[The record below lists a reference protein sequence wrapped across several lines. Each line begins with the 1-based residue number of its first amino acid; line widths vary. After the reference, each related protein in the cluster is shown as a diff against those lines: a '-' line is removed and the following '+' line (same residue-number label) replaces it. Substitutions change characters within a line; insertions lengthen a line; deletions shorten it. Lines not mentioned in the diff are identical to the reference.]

1 MAIIYSYPI
10 VTPTSNDLVLGTDVD
25 AQGKPTKNFT
35 IQSIIDLVTV
45 SGNDL
50 QAVLDNGNTATQ
62 NIVLTGNISATN
74 FTDGTITI
82 SGGDG
87 AGFINFQSTNF
98 AGDLT
103 GVIKVGSSIAG
114 ATDGVEANNV
124 TGVTQP
130 VGTSNKTLATTAF
143 VMSKVDPSILTFTGA
158 TGGDQTVNLV
168 NQTFSLLGTTSE
180 IKTVSSAQT
189 LTISLADGAFGSG
202 SELILPNGASAT
214 TQATTDD
221 STKVATTA
229 FVRNYDDLQTLD
241 FTDATTASTVLL
253 NSQTLT
259 FEGTANQVTTT
270 VSAQKVKFSL
280 PATVIRNL
288 QGNVTGTILAT
299 SSIQGNAGAASTDAE
314 NVLAVTQTAGD
325 NSTRIATTAYVDDA
339 AGSKTLSYQADAAGA
354 GTMPFTMNL
363 STDDLDVAGGSNI
376 STSTL
381 AVTAGADPKAVI
393 TVNLADSVTISGTSK
408 ADTFTTTA
416 GTATWATTV
425 LSGFTAITS
434 DLFTGPLTG
443 NADTAT
449 ALASSGA
456 LTFGGEVTLSSSSPD
471 PATYTSGGNITLNLG
486 LNNAAVTGKILTGLV
501 IPASG
506 SSVVPSDTILSGIGK
521 LQAQVNTG
529 ATGLR
534 FMGSWNASMD
544 TGGTDN
550 TPDGTPA
557 LTSGGGLA
565 TSGTNTSVNTP
576 VDNKLIDSSATFTS
590 TVTASDRVYNEAGA
604 FTTITSIDSDTELTL
619 VDAIFLTTGQAY
631 TIDNDPALSQGEYYV
646 VSAVGASEAR
656 NATLN
661 SIQNWQV
668 GDWVIAGA
676 SNVWE
681 RLDQTSIEGA
691 GNAGRIAK
699 FSDTSV
705 IADSIILEDSDGIKL
720 DSGKTLTTQG
730 TGGSLVVGGAATI
743 SGLTTAGAALSLT
756 GGVTLPAGTYG
767 TEGQVLTNDASPGA
781 TTDLI
786 WTTPTTGTVTEVD
799 SGTGLITSPATG
811 IVTTGSIALRYQ
823 DENVD
828 PATGDLNFIDSATT
842 STVPATSDFILFS
855 DQEDDTV
862 KTSVKKV
869 LISNLPFNN
878 YSWDLNVDGGTAT
891 TISDGNEVDF
901 LSGTGIIQSLS
912 TADLTT
918 ALRYSDVNN
927 NPATGALNFIDATG
941 AAVAPDE
948 DDYLIFSN
956 QGTTSVKN
964 AVKRATIADIVDLGN
979 ENLTQ
984 VLANGNNS
992 GGTNSINM
1000 TGAVSSIL
1008 LPDSG
1013 TAAVP
1018 AADQGRIKLGG
1029 GSDLQ
1034 IYHNGT
1040 HAFVSNTTGNLI
1052 LRGGDNVT
1060 MGFSTGENAIIA
1072 AKDGATSIKYNNLD
1086 RVVTSSA
1093 GITVTGDQTL
1103 NGGKYIGYDGSG
1115 SQIQLSRDNTPTIA
1129 GHNLGVIN
1137 FGGENFTS
1145 GSNVNTAT
1153 LVAEAEGAWTA
1164 TSNDTKLTMFLMNG
1178 TTSRWVLQAKS
1189 NRQVDFAGDVDI
1201 AGNLTV
1207 DGNTISG
1214 KGGTY
1219 IGDES
1224 FTDGAAAA
1232 KLFDIQ
1238 RANSGALVFDLMLT
1252 VGSNS
1257 TRSIAKKF
1265 TVVHAYGATPIFVK
1279 TLDTGPDAGIDFDV
1293 TFVVSTNTGLQCK
1306 IAASGADLD
1315 VYYSIIAGH
1324 APFSITIS

>member
-1 MAIIYSYPI
+1 MAIIYSYP
-10 VTPTSNDLVLGTDVD
+10 VVDPTLNDLVLGTDVD

-35 IQSIIDLVTV
+35 IQSIV
-45 SGNDL
+45 SLIQGSATGL
-50 QAVLDNGNTATQ
+50 EAVLADSPDGGGL
-62 NIVLTGNISATN
+62 NILNIGSITGSGVSTSSSFA
-74 FTDGTITI
+74 DGTMTI
-82 SGGDG
+82 SSGIGT
-87 AGFINFQSTNF
+87 GFVRIESTNF
-98 AGDLT
+98 IGDLT
-103 GVIKVGSSIAG
+103 GIVKAGSSIQG
-114 ATDGVEANNV
+114 TV
-124 TGVTQP
+124 TGVTQA
-130 VGTSNKTLATTAF
+130 VGTSNTTLATTKF
-143 VMSKVDPSILTFTGA
+143 VMDKVDPSILQYRGDA
-158 TGGDQTVNLV
+158 TGPFDLNLV
-168 NQTFSLLGTTSE
+168 NDDFKITGTANQIQTTATAVAGNIGTINLKFPTAGV
-180 IKTVSSAQT
+180 T
-189 LTISLADGAFGSG
+189 
-202 SELILPNGASAT
+202 LPNGSVAT
-214 TQATTDD
+214 TQALTDN

-229 FVRNYDDLQTLD
+229 FVHGKNDAQDLD
-241 FTDATTASTVLL
+241 FIGDTGTSSVIL
-253 NSQTLT
+253 NSQTLD
-259 FEGTANQVTTT
+259 FEGTTNEVVTAVT
-270 VSAQKVKFSL
+270 AQKVKFSL
-280 PATVIRNL
+280 PNSVTISGTYTGATFSGDLNGTVNTAT
-288 QGNVTGTILAT
+288 TGT
-299 SSIQGNAGAASTDAE
+299 
-314 NVLAVTQTAGD
+314 TQSAGD
-325 NSTRIATTAYVDDA
+325 DSTKIATTAYVDA
-339 AGSKTLSYQADAAGA
+339 AAGA
-354 GTMPFTMNL
+354 KILQYQGDTGGPFDLNL
-363 STDDLDVAGGSNI
+363 KDDDLDIAGGSNI
-376 STSTL
+376 STT
-381 AVTAGADPKAVI
+381 AATVTANLGVI
-393 TVNLADSVTISGTSK
+393 TIDLNDSVTISGTSK

-416 GTATWATTV
+416 GTATWVTTV
-425 LSGFTAITS
+425 LDGFTAITS
-434 DLFTGPLTG
+434 DLFTGPLVG

-456 LTFGGEVTLSSSSPD
+456 LTFGGEVTLSSSTPS

-576 VDNKLIDSSATFTS
+576 IDNKLIDSSASFTS
-590 TVTASDRVYNEAGA
+590 TVTANDRVYNEAGA

-646 VSAVGASEAR
+646 VSAVGATESR

-681 RLDQTSIEGA
+681 RLDQTSIEGS
-691 GNAGRIAK
+691 GTAGRLAK

-705 IADSIILEDSDGIKL
+705 IADSIILEESGGIKL

-743 SGLTTAGAALSLT
+743 SGLTTASAALSLT
-756 GGVTLPAGTYG
+756 GGVNLPTGAYG
-767 TEGQVLTNDASPGA
+767 TANQVLGNANAAGAAGND
-781 TTDLI
+781 LVWI
-786 WTTPTTGTVTEVD
+786 TPTTGTVESVTAGDGILLSGDAVD
-799 SGTGLITSPATG
+799 PVVNIDYLGTDNAILSATD
-811 IVTTGSIALRYQ
+811 ISTGSIETTDQIWFNDVNTGTVTNTVKYAPVSKLPFDNFGSWILAGDSGVQTVGSGNTATIAGGTGMTTAAGNTDTVTVTLRY
-823 DENVD
+823 E
-828 PATGDLNFIDSATT
+828 
-842 STVPATSDFILFS
+842 
-855 DQEDDTV
+855 
-862 KTSVKKV
+862 
-869 LISNLPFNN
+869 
-878 YSWDLNVDGGTAT
+878 
-891 TISDGNEVDF
+891 
-901 LSGTGIIQSLS
+901 
-912 TADLTT
+912 
-918 ALRYSDVNN
+918 DVNA
-927 NPATGALNFIDATG
+927 NPASGALNFIDASG
-941 AAVAPDE
+941 AAVAPHE

-992 GGTNSINM
+992 GGTDSINM
-1000 TGAVSSIL
+1000 TGATSSIL

-1013 TAAVP
+1013 TAATP
-1018 AADQGRIKLGG
+1018 AIDQGRIKFG
-1029 GSDLQ
+1029 GSADFQ

-1040 HAFVSNTTGNLI
+1040 HAYLANTTGGLI
-1052 LRGGDNVT
+1052 MSGETQVNI
-1060 MGFSTGENAIIA
+1060 GFSTGENAITA
-1072 AKDGATSIKYNNLD
+1072 VKDGATSIKYNNLD

-1103 NGGKYIGYDGSG
+1103 NGGKYIGYDSSG

-1129 GHNLGVIN
+1129 GHNLGTIN

-1145 GSNVNTAT
+1145 GSNINTAS
-1153 LVAEAEGAWTA
+1153 LVAEAEGAWSA
-1164 TSNDTKLTMFLMNG
+1164 TNNDTKLTMFLMNG

-1189 NRQVDFAGDVDI
+1189 NREVDFAGDVDI

-1207 DGNTISG
+1207 DGNIING
-1214 KGGTY
+1214 KGGNY
-1219 IGDES
+1219 IGDGS

-1238 RANSGALVFDLMLT
+1238 RANSGALVFDLLLT
-1252 VGSNS
+1252 VGSAAN
-1257 TRSIAKKF
+1257 RSIAKKF

-1279 TLDTGPDAGIDFDV
+1279 TLDTGPDNGIDFAV
-1293 TFVVSTNTGLQCK
+1293 TFPVSTNTGLQCK
-1306 IAASGADLD
+1306 IAASGAALD
-1315 VYYSIIAGH
+1315 VYYSLNVGH
-1324 APFSITIS
+1324 GEFSIVVS

>member
-1 MAIIYSYPI
+1 MAIIYTYPI

-103 GVIKVGSSIAG
+103 GVIKAGSSIQS
-114 ATDGVEANNV
+114 TV

-130 VGTSNKTLATTAF
+130 LGTTNTTLATTKFVMDKVDPSVLQYLGDATGPFDLNLVTDDFKISGTANQIETTATTVGGNVGTINLKFPTTGVTLPDGSIATTQALTDNSTKIATTAF
-143 VMSKVDPSILTFTGA
+143 VHGK
-158 TGGDQTVNLV
+158 N
-168 NQTFSLLGTTSE
+168 N
-180 IKTVSSAQT
+180 AQT
-189 LTISLADGAFGSG
+189 LEFDGDTG
-202 SELILPNGASAT
+202 T
-214 TQATTDD
+214 
-221 STKVATTA
+221 
-229 FVRNYDDLQTLD
+229 
-241 FTDATTASTVLL
+241 STVLL
-253 NSQTLT
+253 NSQTLD
-259 FEGTANQVTTT
+259 FEGTTDQITTA
-270 VSAQKVKFSL
+270 VSAQKVKFTL
-280 PATVIRNL
+280 PT
-288 QGNVTGTILAT
+288 NVTIGGIFTGVTFAGDLNGTVNTLT
-299 SSIQGNAGAASTDAE
+299 TG
-314 NVLAVTQTAGD
+314 VTQTAGD
-325 NSTRIATTAYVDDA
+325 ASTKIATTKYVDDA
-339 AGSKTLSYQADAAGA
+339 AGAKTLSYQADAAGT

-376 STSTL
+376 NTSTL

-393 TVNLADSVTISGTSK
+393 TVNLDDSVTISGTSK
-408 ADTFTTTA
+408 ADTFTTTL
-416 GTATWATTV
+416 GVATWVTTV
-425 LSGFTAITS
+425 LDGFTAITS
-434 DLFTGPLTG
+434 DLFTGDLAG
-443 NADTAT
+443 NASTAT
-449 ALASSGA
+449 ALASGGA
-456 LTFGGEVTLSSSSPD
+456 LSFGGEVTLSSSTPS

-550 TPDGTPA
+550 TPNGTPA

-576 VDNKLIDSSATFTS
+576 VDNKLIDSSATFTT
-590 TVTASDRVYNEAGA
+590 TVTANDRVYNEAGA

-646 VSAVGASEAR
+646 VSAVGATESR

-681 RLDQTSIEGA
+681 RLDQTSVEGA
-691 GNAGRIAK
+691 GNTGRIAK

-705 IADSIILEDSDGIKL
+705 IADSIILEESGGIKL

-730 TGGSLVVGGAATI
+730 TGGSLTVGGAATI
-743 SGLTTAGAALSLT
+743 SGLTTASAALSLT
-756 GGVTLPAGTYG
+756 GGVNLPTGGYG
-767 TEGQVLTNDASPGA
+767 TANQVLGNANAAGA
-781 TTDLI
+781 AGNNLVWI
-786 WTTPTTGTVTEVD
+786 TPTTGTVESVGAGDGIVLTGDAVDPVVNVDYLGTDNAILSATDISTGTIETTDQIWFNDIDTGTVTNTVKYAPVSKLPFDNFGSWKLAGD
-799 SGTGLITSPATG
+799 SGIE
-811 IVTTGSIALRYQ
+811 VVGSG
-823 DENVD
+823 N
-828 PATGDLNFIDSATT
+828 
-842 STVPATSDFILFS
+842 
-855 DQEDDTV
+855 
-862 KTSVKKV
+862 
-869 LISNLPFNN
+869 
-878 YSWDLNVDGGTAT
+878 TAT
-891 TISDGNEVDF
+891 IAG
-901 LSGTGIIQSLS
+901 GTGI
-912 TADLTT
+912 TT
-918 ALRYSDVNN
+918 AAGNTDTVTVTLRYSDVNN

-979 ENLTQ
+979 ENLTE

-1018 AADQGRIKLGG
+1018 AADQGRIKFGG
-1029 GSDLQ
+1029 GSDFQ

-1040 HAFVSNTTGNLI
+1040 HAYLANTTGGLI
-1052 LRGGDNVT
+1052 MSGETNVNI
-1060 MGFSTGENAIIA
+1060 GFSTGENAITA
-1072 AKDGATSIKYNNLD
+1072 TKDGATAIKYNNLD

-1115 SQIQLSRDNTPTIA
+1115 SQIQLSRDNTPTTA
-1129 GHNLGVIN
+1129 GHNLGTIN

-1145 GSNVNTAT
+1145 GSNINTVS
-1153 LVAEAEGAWTA
+1153 LVAEAEGAWSA
-1164 TSNDTKLTMFLMNG
+1164 TNNDSKLTMFIMNG

-1207 DGNTISG
+1207 DGNIING
-1214 KGGTY
+1214 KGGNY
-1219 IGDES
+1219 IGDGS

-1293 TFVVSTNTGLQCK
+1293 TFPASTNTGLQCK